1 MTVDESMVKFKGRL
15 AFRQYLP
22 MKPVKWGVK
31 VWVMAESKT
40 GYVNN
45 FQVYTGAIQGKA
57 EKDLAHRIVMDL
69 AKPYF
74 GSNLTIYMDNFYTG
88 VPLMVDLKNRG
99 VQACGTVRA
108 NRKGLPKSK
117 DLTKQAGMNR
127 HQFKVAQQ
135 DDLTFCLW
143 QDTKAVMVLSN
154 FHDLR
159 AFGSVRRKANGQRQV
174 EVCVPACLADYQQ
187 HMKGVDLLDQM
198 VGYYQIQ
205 HRSTKWWRR
214 LFFYFLTVACYNAF
228 VAARSA
234 GGADW
239 KYRRG
244 GYKDW
249 LEDLTMELI
258 VPVTKRSAPHQPN
271 WSFC

>member
-1 MTVDESMVKFKGRL
+1 MAKLAWPHKIRFPGVFLWLNTAQPFVVLPISLHHTTYNKYDGNIRHKLINLLCIFRYLHLQDNMDPAVDKSDKLWKLRGFMDLLLAKFQDLYEVNGFVTVDESMVKFKGRL

-40 GYVNN
+40 GYVNH

-127 HQFKVAQQ
+127 HQYKV
-135 DDLTFCLW
+135 D
-143 QDTKAVMVLSN
+143 
-154 FHDLR
+154 
-159 AFGSVRRKANGQRQV
+159 
-174 EVCVPACLADYQQ
+174 
-187 HMKGVDLLDQM
+187 
-198 VGYYQIQ
+198 
-205 HRSTKWWRR
+205 
-214 LFFYFLTVACYNAF
+214 
-228 VAARSA
+228 
-234 GGADW
+234 GAW
-239 KYRRG
+239 MTCSRM
-244 GYKDW
+244 
-249 LEDLTMELI
+249 T
-258 VPVTKRSAPHQPN
+258 
-271 WSFC
+271 